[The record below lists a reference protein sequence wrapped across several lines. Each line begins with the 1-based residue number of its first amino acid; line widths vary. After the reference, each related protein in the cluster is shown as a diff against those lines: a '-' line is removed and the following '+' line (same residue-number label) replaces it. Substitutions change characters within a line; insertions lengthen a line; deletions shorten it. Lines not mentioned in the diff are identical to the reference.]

1 MGEEAPARRTPVYVP
16 ESWGSGGFVHDAP
29 LERASDEYDPGSVAD
44 GAVQH
49 VEGEALEPAAA
60 GELGSEPAGTETT
73 TATLPSLE
81 SASSAASVLPAVQ
94 SSAIPGASAG
104 AASGAAASPSA
115 AAAAGS
121 GWPAAFLAAAGAPAP
136 GAPVFRRR
144 AARAPAPGG
153 HHPRAGGS
161 SGGSELQRAPAASG
175 FGGLGSSGA
184 SSGSGRAQGAQH
196 HHAGAFIGSSHVD
209 LYVVGTRLLEA
220 GFTAKQ
226 VDAVIAAHRALLQSV
241 DAREQ
246 EALRRISDASLSRLD
261 FASASA
267 ALRLDVF
274 RSVSKTKDDVF
285 ASHSSDIRSLRS
297 SMEGQK
303 QSFESEVAAIRSE
316 QNLATTRVETEMK
329 NMVKQAHADR
339 LLMETKNSEN
349 LITVSREM
357 ERLKNELFR
366 IAIGGMSGLAVLGL
380 GVMRLLT

>member
-1 MGEEAPARRTPVYVP
+1 M
-16 ESWGSGGFVHDAP
+16 
-29 LERASDEYDPGSVAD
+29 
-44 GAVQH
+44 
-49 VEGEALEPAAA
+49 
-60 GELGSEPAGTETT
+60 
-73 TATLPSLE
+73 
-81 SASSAASVLPAVQ
+81 
-94 SSAIPGASAG
+94 
-104 AASGAAASPSA
+104 
-115 AAAAGS
+115 
-121 GWPAAFLAAAGAPAP
+121 
-136 GAPVFRRR
+136 
-144 AARAPAPGG
+144 
-153 HHPRAGGS
+153 
-161 SGGSELQRAPAASG
+161 
-175 FGGLGSSGA
+175 
-184 SSGSGRAQGAQH
+184 
-196 HHAGAFIGSSHVD
+196 
-209 LYVVGTRLLEA
+209 VGTRLLEA